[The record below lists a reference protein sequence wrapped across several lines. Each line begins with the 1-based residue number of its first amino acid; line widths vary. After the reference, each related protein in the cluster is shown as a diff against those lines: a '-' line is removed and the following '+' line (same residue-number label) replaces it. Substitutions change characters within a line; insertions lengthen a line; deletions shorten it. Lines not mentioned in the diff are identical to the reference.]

1 MSLLTGTETELK
13 VTIKRRKNKVGVVRR
28 ITNSKNIRRDP
39 LTFIVSK
46 PSGLHDYSTPSFLR
60 SKKSLPVVY
69 RSSDPDYREPVK
81 SSMSALYSEIKKNPR
96 VKICVRRS
104 QRKEVIH
111 ATGIAGRRVSKPI
124 FTKTSKV
131 RC

>member
-1 MSLLTGTETELK
+1 MTK
-13 VTIKRRKNKVGVVRR
+13 KRRKNKVGVVRR

-39 LTFIVSK
+39 LISIVSK
-46 PSGLHDYSTPSFLR
+46 PSGLHDYPTPSFLR
-60 SKKSLPVVY
+60 SKKSPTVVY

-81 SSMSALYSEIKKNPR
+81 SSMVALYSEIKKNPR
-96 VKICVRRS
+96 VKICLRRA

-111 ATGIAGRRVSKPI
+111 ATGIAGRRVSKPT
-124 FTKTSKV
+124 FSKDSKV